1 MNIINIHEVAPTSKI
16 TSFADTAMML
26 NLLYHPLV
34 EELQEAFTDFTDFD
48 IIEEIVNTLSL
59 PLTCVVEQTRT
70 GLLVYGYMGD
80 VVA

>member
-16 TSFADTAMML
+16 NSFADTAMIL
-26 NLLYHPLV
+26 NLLYRPLV
-34 EELQEAFTDFTDFD
+34 EELQDAFTDFTDYD

-59 PLTCVVEQTRT
+59 PLTCVIEQSPN
-70 GLLVYGYMGD
+70 GLLVHGYIGE